1 MDEDEGVVLMHACHG
16 YGIVHIL
23 RFFLVDVDDLE
34 FFNTLLVLVFIMI
47 HGVQR
52 TYFALYRLDGH
63 RLIDCGFM
71 VYHIL

>member
-34 FFNTLLVLVFIMI
+34 FFNTLLVLS
-47 HGVQR
+47 
-52 TYFALYRLDGH
+52 LL
-63 RLIDCGFM
+63 
-71 VYHIL
+71 